1 MTDYSTRNIIDYA
14 MDDNGIEFR
23 NALYDNIHKKVSAH
37 FELAKQ
43 TMAQNMLAVQQEE
56 QPAQQPTEQPGQ
68 ETTATE

>member
-43 TMAQNMLAVQQEE
+43 AMAQNMLAEPQAEE
-56 QPAQQPTEQPGQ
+56 QSNQ
-68 ETTATE
+68 ENTATE

>member
-14 MDDNGIEFR
+14 MDDNGVEFR

-43 TMAQNMLAVQQEE
+43 TMAQNMLAVEPQAEE
-56 QPAQQPTEQPGQ
+56 QSNQ
-68 ETTATE
+68 ENTATE